1 MLPKQAGTKEHTAN
15 EHVIAETIVAQL
27 YCHLIPTFGWFYG
40 HVSLACTGD
49 NSVGEPRRPRYVHG

>member
-27 YCHLIPTFGWFYG
+27 Y
-40 HVSLACTGD
+40 SSA
-49 NSVGEPRRPRYVHG
+49 